1 MSSEIILPE
10 ISKDTIYKLADKGF
24 INNFLMVSDGDEEMT
39 RRNFSLI
46 MNKAKEFGVEKEVYK
61 AYAEVLEAEK
71 DVWNV
76 TLPRCANTLSVI
88 SAPDLQKANLPPVRF
103 LVNGIL
109 PEGTSF
115 ISAPSKIGKSWFV
128 LDMGLSIASG
138 GRFMKY
144 TTNKAGVLYLA
155 LEDSLSR
162 LQSRM
167 NKVLDGKPAPEQ
179 FYFTTEA
186 PTLSDGL
193 IEVLEEHLK
202 QFPETKLII
211 IDTLQK
217 IRGQAQGRETIYA
230 QDYREMG
237 MLKAFAD
244 KQGVSIFFVHHTRK
258 MKDDD
263 DVFNMISGTN
273 GIMGAADTIFVM
285 VKDKRDDSNAVLHIT
300 GRDVSQIND
309 MVTFDKD
316 IWKWKVI
323 GNADEIR
330 EQRATEEFR
339 NNPVYRTIEYAVSKS
354 DNGWWSG
361 KASELLELGE
371 FVTGNAISSSPKK
384 LGCDLR
390 KLEDEL
396 LKRGNIKMEVSKNGS
411 GGKSY
416 SFHEVVTSESNR

>member
-1 MSSEIILPE
+1 MSSEIELPE
-10 ISKDTIYKLADKGF
+10 ITADTVYKLAD
-24 INNFLMVSDGDEEMT
+24 NNFISHFLLSSDGDEEMT
-39 RRNFSLI
+39 RKNFSLI

-61 AYAEVLEAEK
+61 AYEEMLEAEK
-71 DVWNV
+71 GHWNV
-76 TLPRCANTLSVI
+76 TLPKSANTLNVI
-88 SAPDLQKANLPPVRF
+88 SAPDLQKANLPPVKF

-138 GRFMKY
+138 GQFMKY

-155 LEDSLSR
+155 LEDSLAR

-167 NKVLDGKPAPEQ
+167 NKVLNGRNAPQQ

-202 QFPETKLII
+202 AYPETKLII

-217 IRGQAQGRETIYA
+217 IRGQALPRETIYA

-237 MLKAFAD
+237 VLKSFAD
-244 KQGVSIFFVHHTRK
+244 KRNVSIFFVHHTRK

-323 GNADEIR
+323 GDANEIK
-330 EQRATEEFR
+330 EQRAIQEF
-339 NNPVYRTIEYAVSKS
+339 NENPIYRTIEYAVEKS
-354 DNGWWSG
+354 TNGWWSG

-371 FVTGNAISSSPKK
+371 FVNKGKSIADNPQK
-384 LGCDLR
+384 LAYALR
-390 KLEDEL
+390 KLEKDL
-396 LKRGNIKMEVSKNGS
+396 LERGNIKTDITKDGNA
-411 GGKSY
+411 GKIY
-416 SFHEVVTSESNR
+416 SFHNVSLQ